1 MNGNF
6 KTLIA
11 IAATPLLLLSCSDE
25 VKLTTE
31 GEGENLVSLT
41 VQLPEELGTRA
52 FGEASKI
59 KSLKY
64 AVYPQG
70 EQQPLAMFDG
80 KAAETVEMTGLSKN
94 VQLQLA
100 SGKKY
105 DVIFWAA
112 ADEVGARSKFDE
124 TTQVATLAPTV
135 CSNEAD
141 DAFFAKAEID
151 VNGNL
156 QQTVKLYRP
165 YAQLNIGTD
174 DLAAAAASGYTV
186 TKTQVATQAYSAIN
200 LASGSVVGNA
210 SRSQRDAPRF
220 NICTTFR

>member
-1 MNGNF
+1 MNRNF

-25 VKLTTE
+25 VKLATE

-80 KAAETVEMTGLSKN
+80 KAAETVEMTGYRIVKKR
-94 VQLQLA
+94 A
-100 SGKKY
+100 APAGKRQ
-105 DVIFWAA
+105 
-112 ADEVGARSKFDE
+112 EV
-124 TTQVATLAPTV
+124 
-135 CSNEAD
+135 
-141 DAFFAKAEID
+141 
-151 VNGNL
+151 
-156 QQTVKLYRP
+156 
-165 YAQLNIGTD
+165 
-174 DLAAAAASGYTV
+174 
-186 TKTQVATQAYSAIN
+186 
-200 LASGSVVGNA
+200 
-210 SRSQRDAPRF
+210 
-220 NICTTFR
+220 

>member
-41 VQLPEELGTRA
+41 VQLPEELDTRA

-80 KAAETVEMTGLSKN
+80 KAAETVEMTGLSKKR
-94 VQLQLA
+94 A
-100 SGKKY
+100 APAGKRQ
-105 DVIFWAA
+105 
-112 ADEVGARSKFDE
+112 EV
-124 TTQVATLAPTV
+124 
-135 CSNEAD
+135 
-141 DAFFAKAEID
+141 
-151 VNGNL
+151 
-156 QQTVKLYRP
+156 
-165 YAQLNIGTD
+165 
-174 DLAAAAASGYTV
+174 
-186 TKTQVATQAYSAIN
+186 
-200 LASGSVVGNA
+200 
-210 SRSQRDAPRF
+210 
-220 NICTTFR
+220 

>member
-1 MNGNF
+1 MNRNF

-25 VKLTTE
+25 VKLATE

-80 KAAETVEMTGLSKN
+80 KAAETVEMTGLSKTCSSSW
-94 VQLQLA
+94 QA
-100 SGKKY
+100 
-105 DVIFWAA
+105 
-112 ADEVGARSKFDE
+112 ARSMM
-124 TTQVATLAPTV
+124 
-135 CSNEAD
+135 
-141 DAFFAKAEID
+141 
-151 VNGNL
+151 
-156 QQTVKLYRP
+156 
-165 YAQLNIGTD
+165 
-174 DLAAAAASGYTV
+174 
-186 TKTQVATQAYSAIN
+186 
-200 LASGSVVGNA
+200 
-210 SRSQRDAPRF
+210 
-220 NICTTFR
+220 